1 MEVWQDF
8 GQKID
13 LAVRIRDI
21 LHDYPE
27 GTSVLKEITQVRH
40 GMYWYL
46 FCSRRTSNIDPRYA
60 CCRMQMM
67 LAQPLSNSAWMSAI
81 TRQVHLFM
89 SVNTLLGQQIT
100 NQMRFT

>member
-27 GTSVLKEITQVRH
+27 GTSVLKELIQVRMLPSEH
-40 GMYWYL
+40 NRPAGKKIL
-46 FCSRRTSNIDPRYA
+46 IRT
-60 CCRMQMM
+60 
-67 LAQPLSNSAWMSAI
+67 L
-81 TRQVHLFM
+81 
-89 SVNTLLGQQIT
+89 
-100 NQMRFT
+100 